1 MKDFLSH
8 HRLRNIFMAVDT
20 IFTETKNS
28 QGFYPAR
35 ETIEHVYSEDIVEV
49 IAIYVH
55 ISNLFLR
62 CLGL

>member
-1 MKDFLSH
+1 MKDVLSH

-49 IAIYVH
+49 IA
-55 ISNLFLR
+55 
-62 CLGL
+62 